1 MSSVK
6 PALRATSRPIAQQ
19 SATYGEYRIAILN
32 DTVPRGGDN
41 SYMQDMRSKIATQIA
56 TLFGIGNLPKAPGT
70 WATLASL
77 PVVFLLLH
85 LNPVAYMVVTFL
97 LLIIGIIACDIL
109 NRHRNSHDDGDLVID
124 ELVGILITMTWLPIT
139 WQSFVLGFILFR
151 LLDILKPFP
160 INLLDK
166 RIKGGL
172 GVMLDDVAA
181 GMIASVI
188 LQLVY
193 SKTNWLGSQLVILE

>member
-1 MSSVK
+1 
-6 PALRATSRPIAQQ
+6 
-19 SATYGEYRIAILN
+19 
-32 DTVPRGGDN
+32 
-41 SYMQDMRSKIATQIA
+41 MRTKIALQIA

-77 PVVFLLLH
+77 PVVFLLLR
-85 LNPVAYMVVTFL
+85 LNPLTYMILTFL
-97 LLIIGIIACDIL
+97 LLIIGIVACDIL
-109 NRHRNSHDDGDLVID
+109 GRHRNSHDDGDLVID

-151 LLDILKPFP
+151 ILDIVKPFP

-181 GMIASVI
+181 GMIASVL

-193 SKTNWLGSQLVILE
+193 SKTNWLGSQLVIFE

>member
-1 MSSVK
+1 
-6 PALRATSRPIAQQ
+6 
-19 SATYGEYRIAILN
+19 
-32 DTVPRGGDN
+32 
-41 SYMQDMRSKIATQIA
+41 MQDMRTKIALQIA
-56 TLFGIGNLPKAPGT
+56 TLFGIGKLPKAPGT
-70 WATLASL
+70 WASLASL
-77 PVVFLLLH
+77 PVAFLLLH
-85 LNPVAYMVVTFL
+85 LNPVTYMALTFV
-97 LLIIGIIACDIL
+97 LLIVGIIACDIVD
-109 NRHRNSHDDGDLVID
+109 RFRNSHDDGDLVID

-181 GMIASVI
+181 GMIASVL

-193 SKTNWLGSQLVILE
+193 SKTNWLGSQLVIFE

>member
-1 MSSVK
+1 
-6 PALRATSRPIAQQ
+6 
-19 SATYGEYRIAILN
+19 
-32 DTVPRGGDN
+32 
-41 SYMQDMRSKIATQIA
+41 MRSKIALQIA
-56 TLFGIGNLPKAPGT
+56 TLFGIGYLPKAPGT

-77 PVVFLLLH
+77 PVAFLFLKLGPMIH
-85 LNPVAYMVVTFL
+85 MALTFL
-97 LLIIGIIACDIL
+97 LLIIGIFACDIIG
-109 NRHRNSHDDGDLVID
+109 RDRNTHDDSELVID

-181 GMIASVI
+181 GMIANVI

-193 SKTNWLGSQLVILE
+193 SKTNWLGSQLVIFE